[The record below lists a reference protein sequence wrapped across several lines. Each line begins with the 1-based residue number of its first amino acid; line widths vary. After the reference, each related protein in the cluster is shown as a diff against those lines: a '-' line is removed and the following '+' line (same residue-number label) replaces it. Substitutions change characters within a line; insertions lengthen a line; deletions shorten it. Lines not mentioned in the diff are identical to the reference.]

1 MENIMLLSSLIA
13 GSTERDR
20 LVIGQQM
27 GIHTFRDKQRIFASK
42 KKTDPGNVCPPKSG
56 GSRGVCTTLP
66 NEASLVTVL
75 TQENTRI
82 KEITRIL
89 V

>member
-42 KKTDPGNVCPPKSG
+42 KKTDPGNVCPPKS
-56 GSRGVCTTLP
+56 TLYSP
-66 NEASLVTVL
+66 YNKQLFCL
-75 TQENTRI
+75 Q
-82 KEITRIL
+82 
-89 V
+89 